1 RNVISLCYIYDN
13 RGAAK
18 KQTFSSTYTKR
29 VAKKSKRLS
38 SDHQRFFN

>member
-1 RNVISLCYIYDN
+1 MCYIYDS

-29 VAKKSKRLS
+29 VDKKKAKRLS

>member
-1 RNVISLCYIYDN
+1 MCYIYDN
-13 RGAAK
+13 WGAAK

>member
-1 RNVISLCYIYDN
+1 MCYIYDN